1 MPAAVNVI
9 SMTLIQQAGKEK
21 LLILKTK
28 THCFH
33 AANISYRYISSKP
46 QFFIIR
52 QTRAFSY
59 LVENYLSGDLNIN
72 LGAFDDFYTT
82 SAINILFQ
90 IKNF

>member
-9 SMTLIQQAGKEK
+9 PMTLIQQPGKEK

-33 AANISYRYISSKP
+33 TANTSYRHISSKP

-52 QTRAFSY
+52 QTRALSN

-72 LGAFDDFYTT
+72 LGALDDFYTT

-90 IKNF
+90 ITNF

>member
-1 MPAAVNVI
+1 
-9 SMTLIQQAGKEK
+9 MTLIQQPGKEK

-33 AANISYRYISSKP
+33 TANTSYRHISSKP

-52 QTRAFSY
+52 QTRALSN

-72 LGAFDDFYTT
+72 LGALDDFYTT

-90 IKNF
+90 ITNF